1 VIVRAA
7 IVVALVVAMRVYA
20 TNADVERPVAR
31 APLSALPLHVGQWSG
46 RDAEPF
52 ADDVVRALG
61 VDEYVNRVYT
71 ATTASPIAL
80 YVGYYVSQRQGDTIH
95 SPQNCLPGAGW
106 QPVATR
112 TINASSTGLNANV
125 VVVQKGVDREVVVYW
140 YQGRGRTIASEYA
153 SKVWLMIDAARLHRT
168 DGGLVRILVPVVADV
183 DRAATD
189 ALRFATDLLPDV
201 ARHLP

>member
-20 TNADVERPVAR
+20 TNADVERPVPR
-31 APLSALPLHVGQWSG
+31 ELLSALPLHVGQWSG

-52 ADDVVRALG
+52 ADDVVRVLG

-71 ATTASPIAL
+71 ATTASPVAL
-80 YVGYYVSQRQGDTIH
+80 YVGYYASQRQGDTIH

-106 QPVATR
+106 QPVTTR
-112 TINASSTGLNANV
+112 TINASNTGLNANV